1 MKITEKQIQGH
12 FFVEVLFEV
21 INCDGVFRQGVFR
34 VEFSEEEFS
43 VGEFSTEEFFQCLII
58 ENIPKLAS
66 QRIIKGNNNLISGL
80 QKFYLLIQMLVFIS
94 LKVGPTHEG
103 KMRKKYLAQKYKM
116 KIS

>member
-43 VGEFSTEEFFQCLII
+43 VGEFSTEEFFQCLIT

-66 QRIIKGNNNLISGL
+66 QRIIKGNNNLISG
-80 QKFYLLIQMLVFIS
+80 LLIQMLVFIS